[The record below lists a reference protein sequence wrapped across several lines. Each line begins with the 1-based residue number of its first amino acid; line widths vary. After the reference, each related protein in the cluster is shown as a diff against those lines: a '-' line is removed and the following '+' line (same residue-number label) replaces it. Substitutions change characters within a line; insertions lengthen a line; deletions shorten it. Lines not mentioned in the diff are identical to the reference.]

1 MSYRGN
7 EYVSSFSLEMTTDPQ
22 GELTALAKNPGRYKI
37 AGSAINVTAEACV
50 LVRPENA
57 APLVRGS
64 AFRTPAG
71 PIGAK
76 SGPLDRTAAA
86 NSLHRA
92 SLAGIAWAELDPA
105 GFMDFD
111 TDVVVAHQ
119 YCEVCYGSITV
130 DDFEWLVD
138 AAHDEGAVPRALED
152 AERPV

>member
-1 MSYRGN
+1 M
-7 EYVSSFSLEMTTDPQ
+7 
-22 GELTALAKNPGRYKI
+22 GRRACPRARRYSI
-37 AGSAINVTAEACV
+37 PAGR
-50 LVRPENA
+50 L
-57 APLVRGS
+57 
-64 AFRTPAG
+64 RTPTHVHLG
-71 PIGAK
+71 HTP
-76 SGPLDRTAAA
+76 AA

-138 AAHDEGAVPRALED
+138 AAHGEGMSVVISTGLWARWHGEMYELS
-152 AERPV
+152 